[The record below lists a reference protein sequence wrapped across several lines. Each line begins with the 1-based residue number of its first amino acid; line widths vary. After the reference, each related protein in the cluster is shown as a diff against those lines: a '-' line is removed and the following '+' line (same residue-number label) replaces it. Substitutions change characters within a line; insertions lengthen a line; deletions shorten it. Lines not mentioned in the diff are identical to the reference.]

1 VKKTKFL
8 VFAVL
13 TTLMLGN
20 LSGCLSQ
27 NTEEASEDGS
37 SPLDGEQQASLTT
50 HCTEIAEVERCWML
64 LVPEQLPAGETVPM
78 VLDLHGGGGT
88 NSLQYNMSGF
98 AQLAEAQGFIV
109 AYPQAHGERNWD
121 IDIDGLRNDYDD
133 MGYLMTIINTT
144 SEAHPVDTSR
154 IHMTGW
160 SNGCMMTQRFA
171 VETQSVLA
179 SAGCM
184 SGYLMKEAPATY
196 LAPIPFMEVHGV
208 LDPVV
213 QYLDNT
219 AITTIAIGNPSAG
232 FNRGAVQNMEYWA
245 DLNGCSGAVHELL
258 EVGQNYDIRGYEEC
272 EAGAEVRLMSL
283 HLAGHNAYQGG
294 TPNGIPTTQMLWEFL
309 SRFSIEG

>member
-1 VKKTKFL
+1 VKKTNPL

-13 TTLMLGN
+13 ATLMFAN

-27 NTEEASEDGS
+27 STEETSEDDALRLMAKTK
-37 SPLDGEQQASLTT
+37 PTLTT
-50 HCTEIAEVERCWML
+50 HCAEIADVERCWML
-64 LVPEQLPAGETVPM
+64 LVPEQLEADKAVPM

-98 AQLAEAQGFIV
+98 AQLAEEQGFIV

-133 MGYLMTIINTT
+133 MGYLMRIINVT
-144 SEAHPVDTSR
+144 SEEHLVDTNR
-154 IHMTGW
+154 LYMTGW

-196 LAPIPFMEVHGV
+196 SAPIPFMEVHGM
-208 LDPVV
+208 LDPIV
-213 QYLDNT
+213 QYVDNT
-219 AITTIAIGNPSAG
+219 AITTIAIGNPGAG

-245 DLNGCSGAVHELL
+245 DLNECSGAVHEVL

-283 HLAGHNAYQGG
+283 HLAGHNAYQSG
-294 TPNGIPTTQMLWEFL
+294 TPNGIPTTQVLWEFL
-309 SRFSIEG
+309 SQFSIE